1 LAYINHV
8 FLEAH
13 TDVCDWKAHEHMELE
28 NETVS
33 FRVPV
38 TTVQALRCID
48 RLLLAHWREGGAQYE
63 CGGAGE

>member
-1 LAYINHV
+1 M
-8 FLEAH
+8 
-13 TDVCDWKAHEHMELE
+13 KLE

-33 FRVPV
+33 FRAPV

-63 CGGAGE
+63 CGGADE